1 MCTVKTPKVSTPVAQ
16 AAEKKD
22 PIYMRNAYLDGL
34 GSGAESGGRSSLRI
48 NPGAAR
54 ITRPV
59 NVPVTAIPGMGS
71 APVRRGHG
79 LYMGAL

>member
-34 GSGAESGGRSSLRI
+34 GMGAESSGRSSLRI
-48 NPGAAR
+48 NPGSSR
-54 ITRPV
+54 ITRPT
-59 NVPVTAIPGMGS
+59 NVPVTALPSMG
-71 APVRRGHG
+71 ARPAYRNPG
-79 LYMGAL
+79 LYMGVM

>member
-1 MCTVKTPKVSTPVAQ
+1 MCTIKTPKVSTPVAQ

-34 GSGAESGGRSSLRI
+34 GMGAEIGGRGSLRI
-48 NPGAAR
+48 DPGSPR

-59 NVPVTAIPGMGS
+59 NLPITTLPAMG
-71 APVRRGHG
+71 ATPAYRGRG
-79 LYMGAL
+79 PYMGA